1 MKWEYKEIEY
11 DNFPSVKELNTEGKL
26 GWELV
31 FLQKFTKET
40 SPHYVFYWNA
50 LFKRSIKTRINTGPK

>member
-1 MKWEYKEIEY
+1 MKWEYKEVEY
-11 DNFPSVKELNTEGKL
+11 EHFPSVTKLNIEGKS

-31 FLQKFTKET
+31 FMQKFTRGAL
-40 SPHYVFYWNA
+40 SDCNFYWNA